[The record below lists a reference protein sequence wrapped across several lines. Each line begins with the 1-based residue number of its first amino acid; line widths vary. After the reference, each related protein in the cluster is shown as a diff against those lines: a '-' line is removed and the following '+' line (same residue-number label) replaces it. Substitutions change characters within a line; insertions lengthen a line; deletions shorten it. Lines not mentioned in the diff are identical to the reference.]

1 MVTKYVKHEISRA
14 LLLLPMS
21 IKKVHNNF
29 FQYDVSQYNLIQLF
43 YLSVLFVLLS
53 ENKEEKT
60 MLVCNNQETVVL
72 D

>member
-14 LLLLPMS
+14 LLLLP
-21 IKKVHNNF
+21 IKKVHNIF
-29 FQYDVSQYNLIQLF
+29 FQYDVSQYFLIQLF